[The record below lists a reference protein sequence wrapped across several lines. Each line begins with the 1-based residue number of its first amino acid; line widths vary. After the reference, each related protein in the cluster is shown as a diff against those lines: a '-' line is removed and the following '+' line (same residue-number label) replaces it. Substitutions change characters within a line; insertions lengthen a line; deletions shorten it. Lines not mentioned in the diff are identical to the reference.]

1 SNLAGNSDGA
11 ATSVP
16 LPTTLNGTQVFIGS
30 QQVSLIYAGANQ
42 INAVVPR
49 NLQPGVSYP
58 LVVAN
63 GLSRS
68 TSVML
73 SVAHAQPAIYTA
85 NASGSGQGV
94 IANSTDGVLAAAVN
108 GRPAREGEYLTIY
121 CNGLGPVAAAN
132 GAAAPQDGTATP
144 SDNLFQ
150 TV

>member
-1 SNLAGNSDGA
+1 
-11 ATSVP
+11 
-16 LPTTLNGTQVFIGS
+16 
-30 QQVSLIYAGANQ
+30 
-42 INAVVPR
+42 
-49 NLQPGVSYP
+49 
-58 LVVAN
+58 
-63 GLSRS
+63 
-68 TSVML
+68 ML

-150 TV
+150 TVDSVTVSFDGDEQPAQFAGLAPSMVDVYQVNVKVPAGHSGNAAPLVIKVTDPHTGKIYQSNTVTVALQ